1 MVKLTADL
9 IAEST
14 QHVNPCRERI
24 FSQNLLVTIVRSDP
38 SHFLDFIEVI
48 FFKYQTQIN
57 LMVILLYWEA
67 VLWNFS
73 RELDLRGYK
82 FNQIENL
89 GATLDQFDRKC
100 FDIFSKYRVATQ
112 CIVQNGCISI
122 VKYDDEW

>member
-1 MVKLTADL
+1 MIKLREFYFRMVKLTADL

-14 QHVNPCRERI
+14 QHVNPCRERE
-24 FSQNLLVTIVRSDP
+24 FSQNLLAT
-38 SHFLDFIEVI
+38 FLKHHRQKICMAFFHANVI
-48 FFKYQTQIN
+48 DSSCD
-57 LMVILLYWEA
+57 A

-100 FDIFSKYRVATQ
+100 FDIF
-112 CIVQNGCISI
+112 
-122 VKYDDEW
+122 

>member
-14 QHVNPCRERI
+14 QHVNPCRE
-24 FSQNLLVTIVRSDP
+24 
-38 SHFLDFIEVI
+38 
-48 FFKYQTQIN
+48 
-57 LMVILLYWEA
+57 
-67 VLWNFS
+67 

-100 FDIFSKYRVATQ
+100 FDIFSKCRVATQ
-112 CIVQNGCISI
+112 CIVRNGCISI
-122 VKYDDEW
+122 VKYDDE